1 MNKYGFVGWQNGK
14 MIYRLR
20 YTNKVL
26 FEKVLKYFKTV
37 DLHGRSYS
45 YWKNNYEV
53 FVIEVE
59 TLCTIPI
66 QKAKLI
72 TIDETIVKLNE
83 KKKVIQ
89 QKLF

>member
-1 MNKYGFVGWQNGK
+1 MKYGFVGWQNGK

-20 YTNKVL
+20 YTNKIL
-26 FEKVLKYFKTV
+26 FNKVLEYFKNV

-45 YWKNNYEV
+45 YCKDGYEV

-72 TIDETIVKLNE
+72 TIEETIVKLNN

-89 QKLF
+89 QNLF